1 MSRARLKAMKYSTHD
16 TDAITDLVA
25 LHLRFHTY
33 QMGWTDSAVRR
44 YVRDAGPLLNELNVL
59 TRCDCT
65 TRNER
70 KALMLSQ
77 RMDELEARIAELAKN
92 EELAALRPELDGAQ
106 VMEMLSIGA
115 GRQVGE
121 ALTFL
126 MEIRLEE
133 GLLGDAEVRRRLEQW
148 WATKTD

>member
-1 MSRARLKAMKYSTHD
+1 MKGDTFSIFDPARFWFSNVMEQRSEPCNAKIKIFGCIRS
-16 TDAITDLVA
+16 
-25 LHLRFHTY
+25 
-33 QMGWTDSAVRR
+33 

-77 RMDELEARIAELAKN
+77 RMDELESRIAELAKH

-115 GRQVGE
+115 GRQVGD
-121 ALTFL
+121 ALKFL
-126 MEIRLEE
+126 MEVRLEE
-133 GLLGDAEVRRRLEQW
+133 GLLGDAEIRRRLEQW